1 MASPEN
7 QLCAD
12 CISKLSF
19 PMIDSQLSSHTAA
32 NAVLQ
37 DAVWGGLVG
46 PTNHVL
52 NGARPQCEGIYLFL
66 KVPTSIWLIK
76 EQIAAS

>member
-1 MASPEN
+1 
-7 QLCAD
+7 
-12 CISKLSF
+12 
-19 PMIDSQLSSHTAA
+19 MIDSQLSSHTAA

-52 NGARPQCEGIYLFL
+52 NGAIPQCEGIYLFL